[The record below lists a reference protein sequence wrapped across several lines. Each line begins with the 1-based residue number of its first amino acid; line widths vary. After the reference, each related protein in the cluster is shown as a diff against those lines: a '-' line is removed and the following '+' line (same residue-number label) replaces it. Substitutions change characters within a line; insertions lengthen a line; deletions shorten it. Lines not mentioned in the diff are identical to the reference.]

1 MNKHIAIVGRL
12 PLLSTAELEAVFGAS
27 KIQTFTNDSVFID
40 AEVSPEIYARLGGT
54 TKLAK
59 VLTELPND
67 WLSIEKYL
75 LSTLPEHASY
85 IQGKITIG
93 ISVYGLSVSVKTLQR
108 SLLSFKKL
116 LKSSGHSVRVLLN
129 KTQELSTAEVYHNKL
144 TSENSW
150 ELLVISSGSKTYL
163 AQTLYVQNIDNYVN
177 RDRNRPMRDARV
189 GMLPP
194 KLAQTIV
201 NLALGNFKNDERRT
215 MNEENNSPLPV
226 PRSPFL
232 ILDPF
237 CGTGV
242 VLQEAMLMGYP
253 TYGTDL
259 ESRMVEYTQKNL
271 QWLKTF
277 YSHELPNFKLE
288 VGDATT
294 HTWNPIPDA
303 VAGETYLGP
312 PLTKLIG
319 DADLSKMIY
328 SVNKLHVQFLANIN
342 SQISPGT
349 RICLAVPAWRT
360 NAGYKHL
367 PLLDKLGVM
376 GYNWVK
382 FEHVNERKIIY
393 DREGQFVAR
402 QLIVITKV

>member
-1 MNKHIAIVGRL
+1 MMNKHIAIVGRL
-12 PLLSTAELEAVFGAS
+12 PILSTAELEAVFGGS
-27 KIQTFTNDSVFID
+27 KIQPFSNESVIID
-40 AEVSPEIYARLGGT
+40 DDVTPELYARLGGT

-59 VLTELPND
+59 LLTELPND

-75 LSTLPEHASY
+75 MNKLPEHVAY
-85 IQGKITIG
+85 IEGKLTIG
-93 ISVYGLSVSVKTLQR
+93 VSVYSMSVSVKTLHR

-150 ELLVISSGSKTYL
+150 ELLVISNGSKTYL
-163 AQTLYVQNIDNYVN
+163 AQTLYVQNIDNYVK

-201 NLALGNFKNDERRT
+201 NMVKPSEGQT
-215 MNEENNSPLPV
+215 V
-226 PRSPFL
+226 
-232 ILDPF
+232 LDPF

-242 VLQEAMLMGYP
+242 VLQEALLMGYRA
-253 TYGTDL
+253 YGTDL
-259 ESRMVEYTQKNL
+259 EPRMIEYTKKNL
-271 QWLKTF
+271 EWLKTL
-277 YSHELPNFKLE
+277 HQDELPPYKLE
-288 VGDATT
+288 VGDATN
-294 HTWNPIPDA
+294 HRWDSAPDA
-303 VAGETYLGP
+303 IAGETYLGP
-312 PLTKLIG
+312 PLTRLIG
-319 DADLSKMIY
+319 DTELNKMIY
-328 SVNKLHVQFLANIN
+328 SVNKIHEQFLVNIGA
-342 SQISPGT
+342 QINPGT
-349 RICLAVPAWRT
+349 RFCLAVPAWRT
-360 NAGYKHL
+360 SVGYKHL